1 MHRFTRFCVP
11 ATSALLIILSAGSA
25 SAHTQTVQ
33 PPAQDAPTV
42 SGPISNSWAQ
52 AHCHAN
58 APTVVAD
65 ASDGVVTFTPG
76 APKPCGPIPN
86 PGGQVHP

>member
-1 MHRFTRFCVP
+1 MDAFTRLSVP
-11 ATSALLIILSAGSA
+11 ATSALLIILSAGPA
-25 SAHTQTVQ
+25 SAHSQTVQ

-58 APTVVAD
+58 SPAVVAD
-65 ASDGVVTFTPG
+65 ASNDVVTFTPS
-76 APKPCGPIPN
+76 APKTCDPIPN